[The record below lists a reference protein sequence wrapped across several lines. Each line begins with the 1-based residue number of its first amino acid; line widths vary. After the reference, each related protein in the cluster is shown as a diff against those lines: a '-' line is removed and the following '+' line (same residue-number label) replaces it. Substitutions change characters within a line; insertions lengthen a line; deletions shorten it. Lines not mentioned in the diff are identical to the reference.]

1 MSRHFQLALR
11 GTITWRPRKRTRT
24 TKTSTWSCGSSPHAL
39 TDSLRCVHECRQ
51 PQHVTPQYC
60 WRCCCR
66 KWLDALICSCSHG
79 AEDETWIVVF
89 HMEIH
94 VPPLRCSHVTL
105 YIEFSFA
112 YIFRLQFPYFFFF
125 LLEHNT
131 VTQAGSHCGAALQ
144 YAPVPHQ
151 NKASQCLKG
160 SGESQ
165 RKGLAAPKRSLRST
179 LTFCLYRHHSGGS
192 SSHNYDLS
200 TVN

>member
-51 PQHVTPQYC
+51 PQHVTAQYC

-125 LLEHNT
+125 IRAQHCHTGWESLWCCIAVCSCPTSKQSITVSERQRGVPEEGFSCTETLPQIYLNFLLVQT
-131 VTQAGSHCGAALQ
+131 
-144 YAPVPHQ
+144 P
-151 NKASQCLKG
+151 
-160 SGESQ
+160 Q
-165 RKGLAAPKRSLRST
+165 RWFLFP
-179 LTFCLYRHHSGGS
+179 
-192 SSHNYDLS
+192 
-200 TVN
+200 